1 MPSAQYQCKVYIDQN
16 QDGKFEE
23 GLADVDGS
31 GDADDSDDTGEVYYE
46 GDVFTAGDGEHEHYT
61 GKTFQTVLWADPVED
76 CCIPQG

>member
-1 MPSAQYQCKVYIDQN
+1 MDGFGRSKLDFGFQVTDVPSAQYQCKVYIDQN

-46 GDVFTAGDGEHEHYT
+46 GDVLRQET
-61 GKTFQTVLWADPVED
+61 GNRTLHR
-76 CCIPQG
+76 